1 MKKVL
6 VIAGPTA
13 SGKTSFSVSVAKAY
27 GGYVISGDSV
37 QVYRG
42 LDIGSG
48 KVRPEEMQGI
58 RHELIDILD
67 PDEQYSVSDFQK
79 NARAM
84 IDASEELPIIV
95 GGTGLYLKACL
106 YDYDFVQEAGEVHT
120 DPELDTYTNEEL
132 YGMLRERDP
141 AQAEKIH
148 INNRRRLLRSLTI
161 LRHTGI
167 PQGEMVA
174 SQRHEMIYD
183 AMIVGCTMERQ
194 KLHERIALRVRQMAA
209 EGLEDEVRALAEKY
223 GFRAPGMQGIGYKE
237 WEAYFAGEISREEVI
252 EKIIVHSR
260 QYARRQYTWL
270 NHQMPVHWFDSTDP
284 QDAERM
290 RKEIGE
296 WIRDCRE

>member
-84 IDASEELPIIV
+84 IDTSEELPIIV

-132 YGMLRERDP
+132 YGMLRESDP

-148 INNRRRLLRSLTI
+148 VNNRRRLLRSLTI

-209 EGLEDEVRALAEKY
+209 EGLEEEVRSLAQRY

-237 WEAYFAGEISREEVI
+237 WEAYFAGKISREEVI
-252 EKIIVHSR
+252 GKIIIHSR

-290 RKEIGE
+290 RKEIGK

>member
-42 LDIGSG
+42 LNIGSG

-95 GGTGLYLKACL
+95 GGT
-106 YDYDFVQEAGEVHT
+106 
-120 DPELDTYTNEEL
+120 
-132 YGMLRERDP
+132 
-141 AQAEKIH
+141 
-148 INNRRRLLRSLTI
+148 
-161 LRHTGI
+161 
-167 PQGEMVA
+167 
-174 SQRHEMIYD
+174 
-183 AMIVGCTMERQ
+183 
-194 KLHERIALRVRQMAA
+194 AL
-209 EGLEDEVRALAEKY
+209 
-223 GFRAPGMQGIGYKE
+223 
-237 WEAYFAGEISREEVI
+237 
-252 EKIIVHSR
+252 
-260 QYARRQYTWL
+260 
-270 NHQMPVHWFDSTDP
+270 
-284 QDAERM
+284 
-290 RKEIGE
+290 
-296 WIRDCRE
+296 

>member
-237 WEAYFAGEISREEVI
+237 WEAYFAGEISRKEVI

>member
-42 LDIGSG
+42 LNIGSG

>member
-1 MKKVL
+1 M
-6 VIAGPTA
+6 
-13 SGKTSFSVSVAKAY
+13 
-27 GGYVISGDSV
+27 
-37 QVYRG
+37 
-42 LDIGSG
+42 
-48 KVRPEEMQGI
+48 
-58 RHELIDILD
+58 
-67 PDEQYSVSDFQK
+67 
-79 NARAM
+79 
-84 IDASEELPIIV
+84 
-95 GGTGLYLKACL
+95 KACL

-174 SQRHEMIYD
+174 SQRHEMIDD